1 MHLSFSW
8 LGFLRN
14 RLCNKELNANC
25 FKRRCGARHVRE
37 KSEVYSITQ
46 ITIWATDTR
55 SQRETVWNPH
65 WATVIPPKVHRVW
78 LFIQQPTDWGS
89 PGRMLSFS
97 TFCCHTTMRVGS
109 GAQRKPSWKEMK
121 ELAVRMLWEDQCPGN
136 AGSSPPVTASATVH
150 TNSWPANLSNIR
162 EMSQWYFLVRWKI
175 NSTQILLKQNRY
187 YLPSGALSSISHC
200 SNIYIIDLNTVAKCL
215 CNISLPALEIFHP
228 WVCLPMQLVLR
239 PPSRV

>member
-46 ITIWATDTR
+46 RTIWATDTR

-65 WATVIPPKVHRVW
+65 WATVTPPKVHRVW

-97 TFCCHTTMRVGS
+97 TFCCHTPV
-109 GAQRKPSWKEMK
+109 PKE
-121 ELAVRMLWEDQCPGN
+121 
-136 AGSSPPVTASATVH
+136 SPP
-150 TNSWPANLSNIR
+150 
-162 EMSQWYFLVRWKI
+162 EKRWKNWQLGCSEKI
-175 NSTQILLKQNRY
+175 SAQGMRAHLLQWQHLLQYILIHGQLTFQT
-187 YLPSGALSSISHC
+187 SE
-200 SNIYIIDLNTVAKCL
+200 KCHSD
-215 CNISLPALEIFHP
+215 ISL
-228 WVCLPMQLVLR
+228 
-239 PPSRV
+239 